1 MMLDASAIDGADLA
15 ESYAENTSEEE
26 LDGAGYQAPG
36 AANES
41 QQDKGTASDASEPRS
56 LTIDVDLEDQNDKA
70 KRVATQRSKN
80 IEQCPFLDLR
90 RRAFGLA
97 DSLAR
102 RFGMADLVV
111 PLPDCGNGFLIVD
124 VPSRSLLDSADSQS
138 RAAIGTMWWQL
149 LAFSEIAGAP
159 PAMIEEQLPADSALR
174 RILQDREVEL
184 LFDRVE
190 LIEAAYIAEQFWARL
205 PKQDWQDWLYLA
217 HTHRDIRAKVI
228 EMEQPLW
235 RQAR

>member
-1 MMLDASAIDGADLA
+1 MT
-15 ESYAENTSEEE
+15 NTRE
-26 LDGAGYQAPG
+26 LGK
-36 AANES
+36 S
-41 QQDKGTASDASEPRS
+41 TASEAPKPGS
-56 LTIDVDLEDQNDKA
+56 LSVDIDLDDQNKLG
-70 KRVATQRSKN
+70 KS
-80 IEQCPFLDLR
+80 IEGERGKYNERNPFLDLR

-124 VPSRSLLDSADSQS
+124 VPSRSLLESADDHS

-149 LAFSEIAGAP
+149 IAFSEIACAP
-159 PAMIEEQLPADSALR
+159 PSMIEERLPADSTLR
-174 RILQDREVEL
+174 QVLQDQDVEL

-190 LIEAAYIAEQFWARL
+190 IIEAAYIAEQFWAKL
-205 PKQDWQDWLYLA
+205 AKQDWQDWLYLA

-228 EMEQPLW
+228 ELEQPLW
-235 RQAR
+235 AQAR